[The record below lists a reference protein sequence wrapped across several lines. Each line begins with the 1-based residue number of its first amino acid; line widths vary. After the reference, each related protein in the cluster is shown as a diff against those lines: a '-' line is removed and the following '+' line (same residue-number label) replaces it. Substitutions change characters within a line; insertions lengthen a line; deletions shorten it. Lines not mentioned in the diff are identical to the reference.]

1 MRADLKVFLAAI
13 VVLITAVP
21 AIAHHAFAAEYDA
34 DQPVTLKGKVT
45 KFEWTNPHARFYI
58 DVVDAKGVV
67 TNWNLELASPNVL
80 KRNGWSSKILQIG
93 DTVTVEGSRAKDG
106 SKMANAKA
114 VPLANGQRVFS
125 GLQVADGHTAYRA
138 VSLENRANTDPHLFL
153 IRREYPQL
161 PPDLHECEQ
170 ASR

>member
-1 MRADLKVFLAAI
+1 MKTSFGIFVAA
-13 VVLITAVP
+13 VMLLITAVP

-58 DVVDAKGVV
+58 DVADAKGVV

-80 KRNGWSSKILQIG
+80 KRNGWSSKLLQIG

-106 SKMANAKA
+106 SKMANAR
-114 VPLANGQRVFS
+114 VVTLANGQRVFS
-125 GLQVADGHTAYRA
+125 GLQGADAPNA
-138 VSLENRANTDPHLFL
+138 PNPN
-153 IRREYPQL
+153 Q
-161 PPDLHECEQ
+161 
-170 ASR
+170 

>member
-1 MRADLKVFLAAI
+1 MRRSLGIFLAAA
-13 VVLITAVP
+13 LLLTAAAP

-58 DVVDAKGVV
+58 DVVDAKGVA

-93 DTVTVEGSRAKDG
+93 DTVTVEIGRAH
-106 SKMANAKA
+106 
-114 VPLANGQRVFS
+114 V
-125 GLQVADGHTAYRA
+125 
-138 VSLENRANTDPHLFL
+138 
-153 IRREYPQL
+153 
-161 PPDLHECEQ
+161 
-170 ASR
+170 

>member
-1 MRADLKVFLAAI
+1 MKGKFIFFVGVVTLLALA
-13 VVLITAVP
+13 LP

-58 DVVDAKGVV
+58 DVADAKGNVD
-67 TNWNLELASPNVL
+67 NWNLELASPNVL

-106 SKMANAKA
+106 TKMANAR
-114 VPLANGQRVFS
+114 VVTLASGQRVFS
-125 GLQVADGHTAYRA
+125 GLQGEDAP
-138 VSLENRANTDPHLFL
+138 NQP
-153 IRREYPQL
+153 IK
-161 PPDLHECEQ
+161 
-170 ASR
+170 